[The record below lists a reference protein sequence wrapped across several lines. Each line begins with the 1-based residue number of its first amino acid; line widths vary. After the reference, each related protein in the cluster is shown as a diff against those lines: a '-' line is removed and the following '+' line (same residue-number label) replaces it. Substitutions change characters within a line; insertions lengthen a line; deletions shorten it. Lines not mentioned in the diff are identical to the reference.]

1 MLQPSTLTTD
11 DGHSF
16 TTELALPGAPSSA
29 PAVIVIHEW
38 WGLNDHIRDLTA
50 RFAADG
56 LVAMALDLYDAPPTT
71 DAAEA
76 MRRANELRTADA
88 LLRIGAA
95 ARHLV
100 EHPRGNGKVG
110 IVGFC
115 LGGAMALGAACQVP
129 EISAAVPFYGIGREE
144 FLDFA
149 PDKAP
154 ILGHYGAQD
163 GSVTP
168 TRVEAMRVRAERAQ
182 ARITIH
188 MYEAGH
194 AFMRDHDPGAYQPEA
209 ARLAWER
216 TLSFL
221 RRELASV

>member
-1 MLQPSTLTTD
+1 
-11 DGHSF
+11 
-16 TTELALPGAPSSA
+16 
-29 PAVIVIHEW
+29 
-38 WGLNDHIRDLTA
+38 
-50 RFAADG
+50 
-56 LVAMALDLYDAPPTT
+56 MALNLYDAPATT

-76 MRRANELRTADA
+76 MRRANELRTEDA

-95 ARHLV
+95 ARHLTK
-100 EHPRGNGKVG
+100 HPRGNGKVG

-115 LGGAMALGAACQVP
+115 LGGAMALAAACQVP

-154 ILGHYGAQD
+154 ILGHYGADD
-163 GSVTP
+163 GAVTP
-168 TRVEAMRVRAERAQ
+168 ARVEAMRARAERAQ
-182 ARITIH
+182 ARITVH

-194 AFMRDHDPGAYQPEA
+194 AFMRNHNPSAYQPEA

-216 TLSFL
+216 TIEFL
-221 RRELASV
+221 RRELAAV

>member
-1 MLQPSTLTTD
+1 MLQRSTLTTD
-11 DGHSF
+11 DGHAF
-16 TTELALPGAPSSA
+16 TTEVAIPEALASA

-50 RFAADG
+50 RFAAEG
-56 LVAMALDLYDAPPTT
+56 LLAMAIDLYDAPATT

-76 MRRANELRTADA
+76 MRRVNELKTADA
-88 LLRIGAA
+88 LLRIGAT

-100 EHPRGNGKVG
+100 KHPRGNGKVG

-115 LGGAMALGAACQVP
+115 LGGAMALAAACRVP
-129 EISAAVPFYGIGREE
+129 EVSAAVPFYGIAREE

-149 PDKAP
+149 PEKAP
-154 ILGHYGAQD
+154 ILGHYGADD
-163 GSVTP
+163 GSIQP
-168 TRVEAMRVRAERAQ
+168 ARVEALRARAERAQ
-182 ARITIH
+182 ARITLH

-194 AFMRDHDPGAYQPEA
+194 AFMRDHDPAAYQPEA

-216 TLSFL
+216 TIAFL
-221 RRELASV
+221 KSGLA